1 MQPCNNHITVVI
13 FDLYILLLLFSI
25 QMFSSFYNCVHL
37 KAWNVESIEGIFE
50 TIENL

>member
-13 FDLYILLLLFSI
+13 FDLYILLLFGI
-25 QMFSSFYNCVHL
+25 QMFVSFYNCVHL
-37 KAWNVESIEGIFE
+37 KAWNVESVEGIFE